1 MEQEKIYNLD
11 EDLKKDIEDCKEKAE
26 LIERVLT
33 MIVKGFTP
41 EY

>member
-1 MEQEKIYNLD
+1 MEQEKTYTLD
-11 EDLKKDIEDCKEKAE
+11 KELEKDIQDCKETAE